1 MQRCNETIGAIA
13 AALAKA
19 QAELENPQKS
29 LTAIIHSPF
38 PREESRTFRYA
49 SLASGLDIVR
59 KTLSKHEIATV
70 QTTAIDNEAGLIRLS
85 TVLAHSSGEWV
96 ASDWPVCPVTETAA
110 PHRMGA
116 ALTYARRYALFTL
129 VGIAGEDDLDAP
141 DLAFDPT
148 TLNGSN
154 GHAAG
159 NDAATAQAH
168 QASTTGAAGSGR
180 AEARRASSSS
190 LRGARAQKPAL
201 APDESAALCKQLLG
215 ELTQLTSAEEA
226 AGWAQRAL
234 PKKNCL
240 IQADAHRLELGFALV
255 LSRFDETNP
264 IKTVQ
269 GQNCAGTSVA
279 PGNADA
285 RTARASSGR
294 RSVTPKS
301 IRLRDPEH
309 RKFVAH
315 QPCLI
320 CGRQPCDAHH
330 LRFAQPQA
338 LGSKVSDE
346 FTVPLCR
353 THHRE
358 VHRYGREKAWWDDK
372 KIEPIAIARNLW
384 TTSRNGSVMA
394 QPC

>member
-1 MQRCNETIGAIA
+1 M
-13 AALAKA
+13 
-19 QAELENPQKS
+19 
-29 LTAIIHSPF
+29 
-38 PREESRTFRYA
+38 
-49 SLASGLDIVR
+49 
-59 KTLSKHEIATV
+59 
-70 QTTAIDNEAGLIRLS
+70 
-85 TVLAHSSGEWV
+85 
-96 ASDWPVCPVTETAA
+96 CPVTETAA

-168 QASTTGAAGSGR
+168 QASATAAAGNGR
-180 AEARRASSSS
+180 AEARRAAPSS
-190 LRGARAQKPAL
+190 LRGARAQKPTM
-201 APDESAALCKQLLG
+201 APDESAALCQQLLG
-215 ELTQLTSAEEA
+215 ELTQLTSAEQA
-226 AGWAQRAL
+226 AGWAQRTL
-234 PKKNCL
+234 PTKNRL
-240 IQADAHRLELGFALV
+240 TQADAQRLELGFALA
-255 LSRFDETNP
+255 LSRFDDTNA

-269 GQNCAGTSVA
+269 GQTGTGTSPA
-279 PGNADA
+279 SGAADA
-285 RTARASSGR
+285 RTAQASPGKR
-294 RSVTPKS
+294 PVAPKS

-309 RKFVAH
+309 RKFVAR

-338 LGSKVSDE
+338 LGLKVSDE

-358 VHRYGREKAWWDDK
+358 VHRYGREKAWWDGK
-372 KIEPIAIARNLW
+372 KIEPIAIAHSLW